1 MKYPFEGIHL
11 DGMKYPFGGIHLDGM
26 KYPFGWNEVSI
37 WRNKGQK
44 EQTK

>member
-37 WRNKGQK
+37 WM
-44 EQTK
+44 E